1 MARTFNRQPIQV
13 GYPSKDDVK
22 DYFFN
27 HYEWKGINDDKNF
40 LEVDQHTFNDAKNV
54 YMDSESL
61 LRSRPSMKRV
71 SSNLYNDS
79 GLTVVAS
86 LQNILDFWVFGDYVV
101 YYCQNITVNSTSYS
115 YVLLFTKK
123 INDKTCII
131 ALSED
136 LSTLSASFVYSEIKL
151 ILSKR
156 KIFVFTKYSLSYF
169 DFDTEYYYNS
179 NDDEYI
185 NPIYIPTTKIIT
197 STTTTEVEKS
207 NILINKEFYTYLYDS
222 VTGVS
227 VDIYG
232 KEVTF
237 TIGNNEYTVT
247 FTEDT
252 RNVIAQL
259 YFSIDKSYGSA
270 LYPNIAV
277 SSNGVIAMF
286 STSTRYLALT
296 YDNGKSFQYFLLSDT
311 AGEVYGNVSFS
322 RSGDIVYLCT
332 ATGVWV
338 LSVYS
343 TDASGTKKYPE
354 LFNYTASYSIP
365 SSYFTTGQ
373 HSITVDIIQ
382 DGELALCYCDA
393 SGNYNMYFIDES
405 ESTKLNHFNGS
416 GLNSYNY
423 TNWVGGCK
431 YYNNIDCS
439 YTYNGTAVNTQRLLI
454 INSVGGIILVRV
466 NWNNISQSCIQCLKI
481 FVSNQGYV
489 DGIGSG
495 ATFLNGT
502 TLRVVRQYTARN
514 TSWFSSYNIVSVA
527 LTTAD
532 NNIIST
538 DISPDH
544 TVNKQLTNYRMFFT
558 SYNTLVCD
566 EGIYDVLANTT
577 QNFINVDKAFIIAVS
592 PGIYYTNSSI
602 FGNNITDTR
611 YDLYSTNVTSPIEMK
626 YETVTKYDDGQPVYY
641 NFIVPDHYTELHNF
655 YFVIDNTVMIS
666 SDRTDEDGNWQWYL
680 PTDQKQNFNYKITG
694 IHPISDDVVAVFM
707 KDEIDYIMYDA
718 DAKAYTYQ
726 KSKLQI
732 GLPEGNNVITSLD
745 GTTIL
750 FVTKRGLVGLGYQ
763 DFIASTEQALSYLSD
778 SIFQIFNDWNNASIR
793 LHLHGF
799 WLICYKQTTGD
810 VWIYDIRNKSWWHCE
825 YKNHVSTKFVTDGT
839 ELLCLA
845 SNTLFDF
852 DRSDNDYYDNDGLEQ
867 QKIDWYI
874 ISQKLYLNAA
884 NYYKHII
891 NITLGIALDTIA
903 TNEQAA
909 PTMNLQVCNYRKIR
923 NVVDTENF
931 SYNVDMIRTFVHR
944 LNYLKVCEFQ
954 YKLSSDDKNVMQVP
968 LSLANVTVKYK
979 IVGEVR

>member
-1 MARTFNRQPIQV
+1 MARTFNRQPMQV
-13 GYPSKDDVK
+13 GYPSKKNVK

-27 HYEWKGINDDKNF
+27 HYEWKGVNDDKNF
-40 LEVDQHTFNDAKNV
+40 LEVDQHTFNDAMNV

-61 LRSRPSMKRV
+61 LRSRPSLKRV
-71 SSNLYNDS
+71 PSNLYNSS
-79 GLTVVAS
+79 GSTVIAS
-86 LQNILDFWVFGDYVV
+86 LQNILDFWVFGDYIV
-101 YYCQNITVNSTSYS
+101 YYCQNITVNGTSYS

-123 INDKTCII
+123 IDNKTHVL
-131 ALSED
+131 AVSED
-136 LSTLSASFVYSEIKL
+136 LSTLSADFVSSEIKL

-169 DFDTEYYYNS
+169 DFDTETYYNS
-179 NDDEYI
+179 ADASYV

-197 STTTTEVEKS
+197 STTTTDIES
-207 NILINKEFYTYLYDS
+207 PNILTNKEFYTYLYDS

-232 KEVTF
+232 KEVSF
-237 TIGNNEYTVT
+237 KIGNNEYTVT
-247 FTEDT
+247 FTENT

-259 YFSIDKSYGSA
+259 YFSIDESYGSA

-296 YDNGKSFQYFLLSDT
+296 YDNGKSFQYFLLNDT

-354 LFNYTASYSIP
+354 LFNYTASYSVP
-365 SSYFTTGQ
+365 SSYFTTGEDY
-373 HSITVDIIQ
+373 ITVDMIQ
-382 DGELALCYCDA
+382 DGELVLCYCDM

-405 ESTKLNHFNGS
+405 ESTKLKHFNGS
-416 GLNSYNY
+416 GLAWYNY
-423 TNWVGGCK
+423 THWVNGCK
-431 YYNNIDCS
+431 YYNNVDCS
-439 YTYNGTAVNTQRLLI
+439 YTYNGSTVNTQRLLI
-454 INSVGGIILVRV
+454 INSLGGIILVRV
-466 NWNNISQSCIQCLKI
+466 NWNNISQSCIQCLDI
-481 FVSNQGYV
+481 YANGYV
-489 DGIGSG
+489 DGIGFG

-502 TLRVVRQYTARN
+502 TLRIVREYSGID

-538 DISPDH
+538 HIPPDH
-544 TVNKQLTNYRMFFT
+544 TVNKSFTNYRMFFT

-566 EGIYDVLANTT
+566 EGIYDILANKT
-577 QNFINVDKAFIIAVS
+577 QNFINVDNAFIISVS
-592 PGIYYTNSSI
+592 SGIYYTNSSF
-602 FGNNITDTR
+602 FGNNVLDTR
-611 YDLYSTNVTSPIEMK
+611 YELYSTNITSPIEMK
-626 YETVTKYDDGQPVYY
+626 YETVTKYDNGQPVYY
-641 NFIVPDHYTELHNF
+641 NFIAPDHYAELHNF
-655 YFVIDNTVMIS
+655 YFAINNAVMIS
-666 SDRTDEDGNWQWYL
+666 NDKTDEDGNWQWYL
-680 PTDQKQNFNYKITG
+680 PDNQKQNFNYHITG
-694 IHPISDDVVAVFM
+694 LHPISDDVIAVFM
-707 KDEIDYIMYDA
+707 KDEIDYIMYDTN
-718 DAKAYTYQ
+718 AKAYTYQ
-726 KSKLQI
+726 KSKLQV

-778 SIFQIFNDWNNASIR
+778 SIFQWFNDWNTSAIR

-810 VWIYDIRNKSWWHCE
+810 VWVYDIRNKSWWPCE
-825 YKNHVSTKFVTDGT
+825 YKNHISMKFATDGT

-852 DRSDNDYYDNDGLEQ
+852 DRSDNNYYDIDGVKQ
-867 QKIDWYI
+867 QNINWHI
-874 ISQKLYLNAA
+874 VSQKLYLNAA
-884 NYYKHII
+884 NYYKHIV

-903 TNEQAA
+903 TNNQAA

-923 NVVDTENF
+923 NVVNTENF
-931 SYNVDMIRTFVHR
+931 NYNVDMIRTLVHR
-944 LNYLKVCEFQ
+944 LNYFKVCEFQ
-954 YKLSSDDKNVMQVP
+954 YKLSSDDNNVLQVP
-968 LSLANVTVKYK
+968 LSLANITVKYK
-979 IVGEVR
+979 IAGEVR